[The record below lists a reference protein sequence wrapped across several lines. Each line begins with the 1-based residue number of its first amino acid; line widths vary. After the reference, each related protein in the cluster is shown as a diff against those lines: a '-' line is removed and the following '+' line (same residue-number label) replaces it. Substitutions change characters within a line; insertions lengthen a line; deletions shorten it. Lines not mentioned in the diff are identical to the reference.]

1 MKGVTTLGSRTA
13 ETRTG
18 TPRRPSRI
26 AWSVAAFYCHHRH
39 QRCRGVQVPVRQM
52 EGWRPAWR
60 RGRRLRQLGIRGRTS
75 LSASEMAYQSR
86 TAAARGHAR
95 RHAQRNQGDTEMSSF
110 PDAGHELENKQVTQE
125 ELQRLVTLLRGGSS
139 SQATRLTCEG
149 RQQRPASCTAS
160 SQSACPDGMCA
171 K

>member
-1 MKGVTTLGSRTA
+1 MKGVARLGSRTA
-13 ETRTG
+13 KTRTG

-39 QRCRGVQVPVRQM
+39 RRCRGVQVPVSHM

-75 LSASEMAYQSR
+75 RFLPRKWR
-86 TAAARGHAR
+86 TNPELRRPGGMRGGMR
-95 RHAQRNQGDTEMSSF
+95 SGTMGDTEMSSF

-139 SQATRLTCEG
+139 SQATRLRCEG

-171 K
+171 